1 MSTENN
7 KRPLILGLFI
17 FLGLAIIVAGIFS
30 VGSQS
35 KYFQKKFVLTFM
47 VNDAE
52 GLQPGHN
59 VWLFGVKVGA
69 IQKVTILKNNEI
81 LISMNIEKKIQPHIF
96 RNAHVKISTDGFIGN
111 KIAVI
116 TGGTP
121 SSGIVADGDML
132 QHEKQV
138 SVNEM
143 MAMLQSSNKN
153 ILEITNNFKSISQK
167 LDTGKGSL
175 GGMINDKELLINLQH
190 TVSNFRNTS
199 QKTAMAVD
207 NISAFTY
214 RLNHD
219 TGFVN
224 RIISD
229 TSLYKSLL
237 GASSEL
243 KSMLASL
250 GMFTNELKNAG
261 EKLNQNE
268 NTLGML
274 MNDSTV
280 AKDIRNIMI
289 NLRTSSEK
297 LDQDLEALQHNFL
310 FRGFFRK
317 KKE

>member
-1 MSTENN
+1 MSTETN

-69 IQKVTILKNNEI
+69 IQKIVIQPNNLI
-81 LISMNIEKKIQPHIF
+81 LISMNIEKKIQTHIF
-96 RNAHVKISTDGFIGN
+96 RNARVKISSDGFIGN

-116 TGGTP
+116 MGGSP

-132 QHEKQV
+132 QNEKQV

-143 MAMLQSSNKN
+143 MTMLQTSNKN
-153 ILEITNNFKSISQK
+153 ILEITNNFRSISHK
-167 LDTGKGSL
+167 LDSGKGSL
-175 GGMINDKELLINLQH
+175 GGLINDNELLINLQH
-190 TVSNFRNTS
+190 TISNFKNTS
-199 QKTAMAVD
+199 HKTDIAVD

-224 RIISD
+224 KIISD
-229 TSLYKSLL
+229 TSLYQSLL
-237 GASSEL
+237 GSSSEL
-243 KSMLASL
+243 KAMLASL

-268 NTLGML
+268 STLGML

-289 NLRTSSEK
+289 NLRSSSEK

-310 FRGFFRK
+310 FRGYFRK